1 MAIGAILLCNL
12 IAKTLCLFQKAS
24 AKRVFLPLTSCFP
37 SSPALFTHLGSRN
50 KANCPQDFLQSKQ
63 DKDTSAPEIY
73 HHLQGTTTHYP
84 CQQLTEIS
92 QQAGQLGF
100 RKQAGYALRHT
111 VQGGG
116 TACIKHEQV
125 EQNSVLS
132 AHCFPPVPRGK
143 TGPGLW
149 SQPPQP
155 WAMLRSKLPAT
166 KCGCTP
172 LVRSPLPKLS
182 EQQVVTHRVIRL
194 FSESADVAMYKGTS
208 KGTGTPRAFMSVSQ
222 ISPS

>member
-111 VQGGG
+111 VQGGWYSLYQTRASRAKFCTVSTLLPTG
-116 TACIKHEQV
+116 ATREDRTWAVVATPSAMGDAQIQTACH
-125 EQNSVLS
+125 
-132 AHCFPPVPRGK
+132 
-143 TGPGLW
+143 
-149 SQPPQP
+149 
-155 WAMLRSKLPAT
+155 
-166 KCGCTP
+166 
-172 LVRSPLPKLS
+172 
-182 EQQVVTHRVIRL
+182 
-194 FSESADVAMYKGTS
+194 
-208 KGTGTPRAFMSVSQ
+208 
-222 ISPS
+222 

>member
-1 MAIGAILLCNL
+1 MLLCNL
-12 IAKTLCLFQKAS
+12 TAKALCLFQKAS

-63 DKDTSAPEIY
+63 DEDTSAPKIY

-84 CQQLTEIS
+84 GQQLTEIS

-125 EQNSVLS
+125 EQNTVLS
-132 AHCFPPVPRGK
+132 ALLP
-143 TGPGLW
+143 TGAMREGRT
-149 SQPPQP
+149 
-155 WAMLRSKLPAT
+155 WAVVAT
-166 KCGCTP
+166 P
-172 LVRSPLPKLS
+172 
-182 EQQVVTHRVIRL
+182 
-194 FSESADVAMYKGTS
+194 SAMGDA
-208 KGTGTPRAFMSVSQ
+208 Q
-222 ISPS
+222 IQTACH